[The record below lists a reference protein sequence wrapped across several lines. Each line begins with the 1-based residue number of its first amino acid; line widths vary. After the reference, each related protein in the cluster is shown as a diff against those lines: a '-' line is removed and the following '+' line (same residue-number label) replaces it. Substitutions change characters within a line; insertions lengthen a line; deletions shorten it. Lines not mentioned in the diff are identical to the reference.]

1 MIMRKVERKPKE
13 TAHLDQRA
21 AEIMRRAV
29 AELTALLPEYVAVD
43 PVRGLRVATV
53 VSESGRD
60 LLREFGLDDDS
71 GTPGKLGKFKNGGPT
86 FGPGVDGMMDAAA
99 GQAVATTISSLL
111 GAITAAEAA
120 GETDLAAD
128 LRWSLKKAR
137 ASLTEFFGTEEDQE
151 TPEAS
156 DSSESPDALG
166 YYTPPGG
173 DEIPLAPL
181 PNPAT

>member
-1 MIMRKVERKPKE
+1 MKKTRNPTE
-13 TAHLDQRA
+13 ALDAQA
-21 AEIMRRAV
+21 AAIVRRAIG
-29 AELTALLPEYVAVD
+29 ELTALLPDYVGLD

-71 GTPGKLGKFKNGGPT
+71 GTPSGRLVKYKHVNGPA

-120 GETDLAAD
+120 GEIDLAVD
-128 LRWSLKKAR
+128 LRRSLKKAR
-137 ASLTEFFGTEEDQE
+137 ASLTEFFDTEAQE
-151 TPEAS
+151 EVSEAS